1 MRSVLSFFSMLAL
14 GLMIAAVFMV
24 APSGNGTV
32 TNIAG
37 FEFGGPT
44 LDYRSVV
51 AGLGI
56 GLVIAMHRRR
66 SRGAR
71 WRAASAAGC
80 GSQARRLWLVG
91 WAAVFVAVLFYF

>member
-24 APSGNGTV
+24 APTGTGTV
-32 TNIAG
+32 TSIAG
-37 FEFGGPT
+37 FEFGGPV

-56 GLVIAMHRRR
+56 GVLIVVIGQI
-66 SRGAR
+66 S
-71 WRAASAAGC
+71 WSAAARHC
-80 GSQARRLWLVG
+80 GVWIAGQARRLWLVG

>member
-14 GLMIAAVFMV
+14 GLMIAAVFLV
-24 APSGNGTV
+24 APSGTGTI
-32 TNIAG
+32 TNIGG
-37 FEFGGPT
+37 FEFGAPA

-56 GLVIAMHRRR
+56 GLVIAVIGQISWSNVARR
-66 SRGAR
+66 SGV
-71 WRAASAAGC
+71 WI